1 MKKTHLRHLQS
12 ISLAAAL
19 LLTACDPI
27 SLPTRDDAPLSEE
40 AKQHYKMGLNYTNGT
55 GVAQNYRKAADLF
68 EDAALSGHSDA
79 QYMLGIAHST
89 GRGVGVNQRKAVHW
103 FEKAAA
109 KGQKRAQYQLGESYM
124 NGRGAEKDTAW
135 GAHWYGMA
143 ANQGHTLAQR
153 SLGVAF
159 IKGLGVPKNPKTAT
173 TWLRLADKSGD
184 GLAGKLLQ
192 KMQQTVDSESYGAAI
207 TRAEAWRAR
216 KMAGYDNRPT
226 IRYLQYTLSKL
237 GYRPGYADGIL
248 GPKTKDAVGHFL
260 DKNGHANDL
269 TLEEVIELMRE
280 ESPEL

>member
-1 MKKTHLRHLQS
+1 MKNQS
-12 ISLAAAL
+12 IVYLLALCLTTAL
-19 LLTACDPI
+19 LLTACEPI
-27 SLPTRDDAPLSEE
+27 SLPARDDAPLSEE
-40 AKQHYKMGLNYTNGT
+40 AKQHYRMGLRYTNGT
-55 GVAQNYRKAADLF
+55 DVPQNYGKAADLF
-68 EDAALSGHSDA
+68 KEAALAGHIDA

-124 NGRGAEKDTAW
+124 NGRGAEKDSAW
-135 GAHWYGMA
+135 GARWYGLS

-159 IKGLGVPKNPKTAT
+159 IKGLGVPVNLINAT
-173 TWLRLADKSGD
+173 IWLRLADKSGD

-207 TRAEAWRAR
+207 THTEAWRAR

-269 TLEEVIELMRE
+269 TLEEVIELLRE
-280 ESPEL
+280 ESPSL